1 MIGKSALN
9 IHAVLP
15 SSRVNGPGSRMVIFF
30 QGCERGCAG
39 CFNPDTH
46 SLEIRESFSIED
58 IFRRFYSPGIDG
70 ITVSGGEPFLQ
81 PDGLMGLLKTARE
94 IYNLNTVVYTGF
106 TYEEI
111 LKTPA
116 LLISLPY
123 IDVLIDGAYDDEKKE
138 NSLLARGSTN
148 QRFHFLT
155 DRYELA
161 DFHMPGKVEV
171 IIGRDGVIKETGFS
185 RIAFGLQE
193 HLTHQ
198 IS

>member
-1 MIGKSALN
+1 MIGKSTLN

-15 SSRVNGPGSRMVIFF
+15 SSGVNGPGSRMVIFF

-46 SLEIRESFSIED
+46 PIEPRDSLSVED
-58 IFRRFYSPGIDG
+58 IFSRFYSTGLEG
-70 ITVSGGEPFLQ
+70 ITVSGGEPFFQ
-81 PDGLMGLLKTARE
+81 PDGLMGLLKTAKE

-111 LKTPA
+111 LETHA
-116 LLISLPY
+116 LSIPLPY

-138 NSLLARGSTN
+138 KSLLARGSTN

-155 DRYELA
+155 GRYALS
-161 DFHMPGKVEV
+161 DFHMPGKAEV
-171 IIGRDGVIKETGFS
+171 IIGSDGMIKETGFS
-185 RIAFGLQE
+185 RIDIL
-193 HLTHQ
+193 H
-198 IS
+198 